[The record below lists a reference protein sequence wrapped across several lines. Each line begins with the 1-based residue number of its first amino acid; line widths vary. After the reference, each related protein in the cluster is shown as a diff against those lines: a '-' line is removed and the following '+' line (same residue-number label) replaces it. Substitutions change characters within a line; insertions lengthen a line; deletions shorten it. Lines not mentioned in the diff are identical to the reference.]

1 MPLRRARAA
10 VLALLASASG
20 ARAATIPVGPSDS
33 YAKIEAAQPGD
44 EVVLAPGTYRFRV
57 HLTRQAPASQPI
69 VIRAQ
74 DPSNPPVWDLAGTL
88 VEQAPGSY
96 GAGDRGRGCW
106 QISGGTN
113 YRISGIVFTHCRNA
127 GANSA
132 GLRYYNGAR
141 GIVLRD
147 CVFRAN
153 DNGLT
158 GGTQDSE
165 ITVEF
170 SEFDANGNLDAP
182 SSAPTHNI
190 YVYGGTF
197 TLRYAYLHDP
207 VQGQNFHVRART
219 GTIEYSWI
227 ARGRSYEGDL
237 MTDDDLDGSAPARQS
252 LLLRGNVIVQSG
264 APLNGSQIVAV
275 YNDARIPGLTLD
287 VRLVNNTLVGNGG
300 HAALVHLSNADGTSM
315 GAELSNNVI
324 AGTTV
329 PVLVETAAAAA
340 VTGRNNW
347 LASGVAPGS
356 LAGTVHSP
364 SPGFAN
370 PGAKDFTLAAGS
382 PAIGAASPSVSGL
395 PDREYFRDETERAM
409 YRPRASAGDIGAFEH
424 GTSGPG
430 IGAYGQPP
438 PAGPAPDPPVP
449 SGGCGNPADDGAAV
463 AGVLW
468 VALRWAGRHRRSKR
482 AWGRAAGPA
491 PDPLTVG

>member
-1 MPLRRARAA
+1 MPVRPTALAA
-10 VLALLASASG
+10 LAVLASASA
-20 ARAATIPVGPSDS
+20 ARAATLQVGPSDG
-33 YAKIEAAQPGD
+33 YARIEAALPGD

-141 GIVLRD
+141 GILLRD
-147 CVFRAN
+147 CVFREN

-158 GGTQDSE
+158 GGSQDSE

-170 SEFDANGNLDAP
+170 SEFDANGNPNAS

-197 TLRYAYLHDP
+197 TLRHAYVHDP
-207 VQGQNFHVRART
+207 VQGQNFHIRSRA

-252 LLLRGNVIVQSG
+252 LLLRGNVIVQSA

-287 VRLVNNTLVGNGG
+287 VRLIHNTLVGNGG
-300 HAALVHLSNADGTSM
+300 HAALVHLSNADGTAMS
-315 GAELSNNVI
+315 AELSNNVI

-329 PVLVETAAAAA
+329 PVLVETASAAA
-340 VTGRNNW
+340 VAGRNNW
-347 LASGVAPGS
+347 LAAGVDPGS
-356 LAGTVHSP
+356 LAGSVHST
-364 SPGFAN
+364 SPGFAS
-370 PGAKDFTLAAGS
+370 PGTRDFTLAAGS
-382 PAIGAASPSVSGL
+382 AAIGGASPSVSGL
-395 PDREYFRDETERAM
+395 PDREYFRDETEREM
-409 YRPRASAGDIGAFEH
+409 YRPRASAADIGAFEH
-424 GTSGPG
+424 TTSGPG
-430 IGAYGQPP
+430 IGAYGPP
-438 PAGPAPDPPVP
+438 RPAPSPEPPTP
-449 SGGCGNPADDGAAV
+449 SGGCGNPADDGAAA

-468 VALRWAGRHRRSKR
+468 VALRWASRHRRSR
-482 AWGRAAGPA
+482 HAWGRNGGRPSDPVSAG
-491 PDPLTVG
+491 